1 MTRLELSIAWRY
13 LRSRRGSRLLSF
25 ISVIAIGGVAVGVA
39 ALIIIMG
46 VMNGLQSDLREKI
59 LVGSPDVRV
68 LSYGDDLKLTSW
80 PEVLAKVQRQP
91 GVVAAAPF
99 VLTQAG
105 ITAGHDYAEGAY
117 VYGLEPQGAGA
128 AEVTTIRQHA
138 RTGDFRFASSDGKG
152 RGVVLGRLLAMRLNS
167 FPGDTVRLVS
177 FAGRRINAV
186 TGTMMPAVFLY
197 EVTGIFETGMFEYD
211 NAYVYLALPVA
222 QEFAGLG
229 AAVTGI
235 EVKSTN
241 RWTANTL
248 AASLSKALGFPYRTV
263 DWQEQNR
270 SLFQALKLE
279 KLGMGVILLLIVVVA
294 AFNIV
299 STLTM
304 VVADKTREIG
314 ILKAMGLPARSIRQV
329 FVWQGVFIGCVG
341 TGLGLAGGIVGAVA
355 LDKYRLIALDP
366 SVYFIDHLPVR
377 VEVLDVGLTVL
388 ASIVIAALATMYPAQ
403 QAARLYPVDAIRH
416 E

>member
-341 TGLGLAGGIVGAVA
+341 PGYILRRLERENNAGTRPLAGSRDFVLRVLPLFAAGEERACPMVIPAQRAIAVVCC
-355 LDKYRLIALDP
+355 LT
-366 SVYFIDHLPVR
+366 LPVN
-377 VEVLDVGLTVL
+377 EDV
-388 ASIVIAALATMYPAQ
+388 
-403 QAARLYPVDAIRH
+403 PVG
-416 E
+416 